1 MEHTHAR
8 TRTCTHTYTNMH
20 TQAHTHIYKHAHTH
34 THTHTHTRT
43 HTHTHTPTH
52 THTLLQ
58 TLTCSHRISGPEYV
72 AMIES
77 VTVADIKIYMERVL
91 STKPSLAVMGPG
103 TQELSYDI
111 LLAR

>member
-1 MEHTHAR
+1 
-8 TRTCTHTYTNMH
+8 
-20 TQAHTHIYKHAHTH
+20 
-34 THTHTHTRT
+34 
-43 HTHTHTPTH
+43 
-52 THTLLQ
+52 
-58 TLTCSHRISGPEYV
+58 
-72 AMIES
+72 MIES